1 MTKDTNPIRKEIDY
15 YRRHLKDWKGR
26 DGEFILIKGESVV
39 DFFSSYDDAL
49 KAGYQKF
56 GLEPF
61 FVKQINT
68 IEQGAF
74 ISRNILPCHTSL

>member
-1 MTKDTNPIRKEIDY
+1 MNRKINPISREIDY
-15 YRRHLKDWKGR
+15 YHRHLKDWEGR
-26 DGEFILIKGESVV
+26 DGEFILIKEESVV

-61 FVKQINT
+61 LVKQINT
-68 IEQGAF
+68 IDRGSF
-74 ISRNILPCHTSL
+74 ISRSILPCHASL

>member
-1 MTKDTNPIRKEIDY
+1 MTETINPINKELDY
-15 YRRHLKDWKGR
+15 YRRHLKDWEGR
-26 DGEFILIKGESVV
+26 EGEYILIQAESVV

-68 IEQGAF
+68 VERASF
-74 ISRNILPCHTSL
+74 VSRNIL

>member
-1 MTKDTNPIRKEIDY
+1 MTKEINPISREIDY
-15 YRRHLKDWKGR
+15 YHRHLKDWEGR
-26 DGEFILIKGESVV
+26 DGEFILIKEESVV

-56 GLEPF
+56 GLESF
-61 FVKQINT
+61 LVKQINT
-68 IEQGAF
+68 IEQGSF